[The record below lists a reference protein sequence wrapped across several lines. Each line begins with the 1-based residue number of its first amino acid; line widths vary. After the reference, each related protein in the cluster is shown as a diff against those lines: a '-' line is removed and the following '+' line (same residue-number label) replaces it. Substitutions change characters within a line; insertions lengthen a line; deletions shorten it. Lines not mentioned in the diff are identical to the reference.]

1 MKHTLSSIALSVASV
16 AASVVVSIAAL
27 GAAPAAFA
35 GGDSDCHFHGAKPAT
50 EATVL
55 GCAVQRKESLVGSG
69 KIDKA
74 WQAVKHDKAE
84 MVEGKKSKEWKVT
97 FKDAAAKDKSKET
110 LYMFFTLPG
119 NFIAANFTGQ

>member
-1 MKHTLSSIALSVASV
+1 MKHIISSIASN
-16 AASVVVSIAAL
+16 AASLVGLVAAL

-35 GGDSDCHFHGAKPAT
+35 GGDGDCHFHGAKPAT

-55 GCAVQRKESLVGSG
+55 GCAAQRKESLVGSG

-74 WQAVKHDKAE
+74 WQAIKHDKAE
-84 MVEGKKSKEWKVT
+84 MVDGKKSKEWKVT

>member
-1 MKHTLSSIALSVASV
+1 MKHIISSMASN
-16 AASVVVSIAAL
+16 AASLVGLVAAL
-27 GAAPAAFA
+27 GATPAAFA

-55 GCAVQRKESLVGSG
+55 GCAAQRKESLVGSG

-74 WQAVKHDKAE
+74 WQAIKHDKAE
-84 MVEGKKSKEWKVT
+84 MVDGKKSKEWKVT
-97 FKDAAAKDKSKET
+97 FKDAAAKDKSRET

-119 NFIAANFTGQ
+119 NFIAANFAGQ

>member
-1 MKHTLSSIALSVASV
+1 MKHIISSMASN
-16 AASVVVSIAAL
+16 AASLVGLVAAL

-55 GCAVQRKESLVGSG
+55 GCAAQRKESLVGSG

-74 WQAVKHDKAE
+74 WQAIKHDKAE
-84 MVEGKKSKEWKVT
+84 MVDGKKSKEWKVT
-97 FKDAAAKDKSKET
+97 FKDAAAKDKSRET

-119 NFIAANFTGQ
+119 NFIAANFAGQ

>member
-1 MKHTLSSIALSVASV
+1 MKHIISSMASN
-16 AASVVVSIAAL
+16 AASLVGLVAAL

-55 GCAVQRKESLVGSG
+55 GCAAQHKESLVGSG

-74 WQAVKHDKAE
+74 WQAIKHDKAE
-84 MVEGKKSKEWKVT
+84 MVDGKKSKEWKVT
-97 FKDAAAKDKSKET
+97 FKDAAAKDKSRET

-119 NFIAANFTGQ
+119 NFIAANFAGQ

>member
-1 MKHTLSSIALSVASV
+1 MKHIISSIASN
-16 AASVVVSIAAL
+16 AASLVGLVAAL

-35 GGDSDCHFHGAKPAT
+35 GGDGGCHFHGAKPAT

-55 GCAVQRKESLVGSG
+55 GCAAQRKESLVGSG

-74 WQAVKHDKAE
+74 WQAIKHDKAE
-84 MVEGKKSKEWKVT
+84 MVDGKKSKEWKVT